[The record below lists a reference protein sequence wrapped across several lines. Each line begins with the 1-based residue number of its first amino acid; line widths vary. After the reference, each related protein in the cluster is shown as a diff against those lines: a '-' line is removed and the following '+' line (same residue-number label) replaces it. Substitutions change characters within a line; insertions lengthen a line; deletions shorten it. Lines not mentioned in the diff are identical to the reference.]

1 MATFLG
7 AFESFLTQTAEN
19 SQSEAVEGKSHT
31 ILNQINIILKT
42 ATNHSKRRKCVKG

>member
-19 SQSEAVEGKSHT
+19 SQSEAVEGKS
-31 ILNQINIILKT
+31 ILNQINILLKT